1 MGKIIWL
8 ASFPKSGNTWLRAFL
23 HNLLRNP
30 NEAYDINKLADFT
43 KGDAQMAWYN
53 LVDKRPGSEIT
64 KEEVAAMRPKIHL
77 LMTQSRPDFVFIK
90 THNKLVEDRGTAM
103 HTMEHTAGAIYV
115 IRNPL
120 DVTISFAHHYGL
132 SLDDAI
138 ASMATPGLHTE
149 NTDKN
154 CYEIYG
160 SWSEHVRS
168 WTLNPHRGLHVMRY
182 EDMLAS
188 PQKAFGAVLGFLGIR
203 VNRERLD
210 KAIELSSFRVLQE
223 QEKRQGFKE
232 KTPVAEKFFREG
244 KAGQWKSLMS
254 EKQIDAVVAAHQEQ
268 MARFGY
274 WPLPQ

>member
-53 LVDKRPGSEIT
+53 LIDKRPGSEIS
-64 KEEVAAMRPKIHL
+64 KEEVAALRPKVHR
-77 LMTQSRPDFVFIK
+77 LMTQSRPDSVFIK

-132 SLDDAI
+132 
-138 ASMATPGLHTE
+138 
-149 NTDKN
+149 
-154 CYEIYG
+154 
-160 SWSEHVRS
+160 
-168 WTLNPHRGLHVMRY
+168 
-182 EDMLAS
+182 
-188 PQKAFGAVLGFLGIR
+188 
-203 VNRERLD
+203 
-210 KAIELSSFRVLQE
+210 
-223 QEKRQGFKE
+223 
-232 KTPVAEKFFREG
+232 
-244 KAGQWKSLMS
+244 
-254 EKQIDAVVAAHQEQ
+254 VV
-268 MARFGY
+268 G
-274 WPLPQ
+274 

>member
-53 LVDKRPGSEIT
+53 LVDKRPGSEIS
-64 KEEVAAMRPKIHL
+64 KEEIAALRPKIHR
-77 LMTQSRPDFVFIK
+77 LMTQSRPDSVFIK

-138 ASMATPGLHTE
+138 VSMSTPGLHTE

-168 WTLNPHRGLHVMRY
+168 WTLSAHRGLHVMRY

-188 PQKAFGAVLGFLGIR
+188 PHKAFAAVLGFLGLK
-203 VNRERLD
+203 VSRERLD
-210 KAIELSSFRVLQE
+210 KAVELSSFRVLQE
-223 QEKRQGFKE
+223 QEKRQGFME
-232 KTPVAEKFFREG
+232 KTAVADKFFREG
-244 KAGQWKSLMS
+244 KAGQWKSRLS
-254 EKQIDAVVAAHQEQ
+254 RTQIDAVVASHQEQ